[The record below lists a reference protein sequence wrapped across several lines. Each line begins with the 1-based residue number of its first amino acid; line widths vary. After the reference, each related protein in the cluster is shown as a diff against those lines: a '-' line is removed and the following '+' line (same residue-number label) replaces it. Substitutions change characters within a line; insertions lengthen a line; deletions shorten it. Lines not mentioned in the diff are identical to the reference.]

1 LLFNVLDDHLIRNIA
16 AATTKVAPS
25 PKMSAP
31 VRFSKVWKLV
41 QQFERGLTLQP
52 LHQTTDRHL
61 RRKRDKQMDMVFR
74 YMPFDD
80 VNPFA
85 LAYFPDHIPET
96 KGNAFHQNLL
106 PVLRY
111 PHQVQV
117 DSEYRM

>member
-1 LLFNVLDDHLIRNIA
+1 MVLTVLDDHLIRNIA

-25 PKMSAP
+25 PKMSAS
-31 VRFSKVWKLV
+31 VRFPKGRKLI
-41 QQFERGLTLQP
+41 QQLERSLTLQP

-74 YMPFDD
+74 HMPFDD

-85 LAYFPDHIPET
+85 LAYFPDHIPNT
-96 KGNAFHQNLL
+96 KGDAIHQNLL

-117 DSEYRM
+117 NSEYRM